1 MATVVANMSM
11 SLDGFIADLH
21 DDVGPLFDWYQ
32 AGPVTTPTAS
42 EQWSFNTD
50 EASADHLREGL
61 RSIGALVC
69 GRRLFELT
77 HAWGG
82 RHPVGCPVVVLTHTV
97 PTGWPRDD
105 APFTF
110 ITEGI
115 EAAVTQAKALAGDK
129 SVAVA
134 TPTITQQ
141 CLNAG
146 LLDAISV
153 DLVPV
158 LLGSGIPFFAHL
170 RDTPVTLEDPEI
182 TVGTRVTHL
191 YFRVRPRA

>member
-1 MATVVANMSM
+1 MGQVVANMSM
-11 SLDGFIADLH
+11 SLDGFIADPH
-21 DDVGPLFDWYQ
+21 DDVGPLFDWYH

-42 EQWSFNTD
+42 EQWSFHTD
-50 EASADHLREGL
+50 EASAEQLRDAL
-61 RSIGALVC
+61 SSVGALIC

-77 HAWGG
+77 NAWGG
-82 RHPVGCPVVVLTHTV
+82 RHPVGCPVVVVTHTV
-97 PTGWPRDD
+97 PEGWPRAD

-110 ITEGI
+110 VTDGI
-115 EAAVTQAKALAGDK
+115 ERAVAQAKRLAGDK
-129 SVAVA
+129 TVAVA

-158 LLGSGIPFFAHL
+158 LLGNGIPFFANL
-170 RDTPVTLEDPEI
+170 RDTPVLLEDPEI
-182 TVGTRVTHL
+182 TRGTRVTHL
-191 YFRVRPRA
+191 YYRVKSRA